1 MLASKKSVKS
11 IVLHRSSKCISSM
24 YLVAIAVANRVKVKF
39 YKEDIPNFENVGT
52 SPPLLI
58 VPKDTFIAQFQIY
71 S

>member
-1 MLASKKSVKS
+1 
-11 IVLHRSSKCISSM
+11 M
-24 YLVAIAVANRVKVKF
+24 YLVAIAVANRVKVKS